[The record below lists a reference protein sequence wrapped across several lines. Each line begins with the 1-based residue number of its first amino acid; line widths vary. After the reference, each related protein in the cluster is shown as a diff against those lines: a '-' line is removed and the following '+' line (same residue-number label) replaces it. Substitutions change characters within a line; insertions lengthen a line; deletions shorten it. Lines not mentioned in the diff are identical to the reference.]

1 MESYS
6 NLAHLRYV
14 FQCSIWADLETLS
27 QQILYVQNGVLDHCV
42 RFKMSDSKNNF
53 DKISRDLVKQEIT
66 RNSLQSVARWRRK
79 AWCLDTRGF
88 ILKKIQW
95 HIHAGSWSLVNC
107 WREALT
113 RHYIRCSW
121 ILMNAAVGLMD
132 GLGLDGDRCIRV
144 IPGHP
149 PFSVKEEALPACKE
163 TIVRNIQRSL
173 RDQVMQQIWMYYKEK
188 LTKNLA
194 DLNTFETSMSL
205 RDRVTT

>member
-1 MESYS
+1 M
-6 NLAHLRYV
+6 H
-14 FQCSIWADLETLS
+14 
-27 QQILYVQNGVLDHCV
+27 
-42 RFKMSDSKNNF
+42 
-53 DKISRDLVKQEIT
+53 
-66 RNSLQSVARWRRK
+66 VARWGRK

-88 ILKKIQW
+88 ILRKIQW

-132 GLGLDGDRCIRV
+132 GLGLDADWCIRV
-144 IPGHP
+144 IPRQP
-149 PFSVKEEALPACKE
+149 PFSMKEEALPACKE
-163 TIVRNIQRSL
+163 TIVRNIPWSL
-173 RDQVMQQIWMYYKEK
+173 RDRVLQQIWMYYKEK

-205 RDRVTT
+205 RDHITTWKWTLIPCLFTYVQTALKWLRGAKILQHTLVEKSQWHLWET